1 MSENLE
7 RRRKR
12 GKKEKPARLC
22 LGGFG
27 EVWGEEKGCGDVAPL
42 WGIERERK
50 KGVFQSFAVC

>member
-12 GKKEKPARLC
+12 GKKEKLVRLC

-27 EVWGEEKGCGDVAPL
+27 EVWGEEKGCGDVVFL

-50 KGVFQSFAVC
+50 KGVF